1 MSEIT
6 VKSEVTGSV
15 WRVMVQEGAEVAEDD
30 VLILVESMKMEIP
43 IPSPDAGKIIRVLV
57 NEGDPISEG
66 DPVVVIETA

>member
-1 MSEIT
+1 
-6 VKSEVTGSV
+6 
-15 WRVMVQEGAEVAEDD
+15 MVQEGAEVAEDD